1 MVIKKSLSLEYSVFQ
16 LLLHISCFS
25 DDQLQD
31 PRLILPSWEQ
41 ALLCK
46 ILPNFH
52 DLRELIIPTVA
63 NTAILEIISGSM
75 SNLKLLD
82 ISCSTNVTDYGI
94 MSLVTPQSQC
104 VTTIDQLFLEGTRSV
119 SDLNLFTY

>member
-1 MVIKKSLSLEYSVFQ
+1 M
-16 LLLHISCFS
+16 LLHISCFS